1 MAVEELGG
9 GVVREGP
16 AIQAVVLH
24 VAGDHLP
31 GTVGA
36 AAVEVVPPQPPW
48 KSEAEIGEVAVA
60 YRDAGMR
67 HQQAIEGTHHSIEQ
81 VAGRR

>member
-1 MAVEELGG
+1 LQVN
-9 GVVREGP
+9 
-16 AIQAVVLH
+16 
-24 VAGDHLP
+24 
-31 GTVGA
+31 A